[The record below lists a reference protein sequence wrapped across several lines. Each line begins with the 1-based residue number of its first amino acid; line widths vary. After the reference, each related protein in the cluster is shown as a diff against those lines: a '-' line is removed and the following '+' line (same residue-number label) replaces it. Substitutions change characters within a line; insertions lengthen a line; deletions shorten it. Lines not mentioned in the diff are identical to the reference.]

1 MKGLGL
7 PPVVATTVDEAGR
20 LQLDLQIDGDLPCFA
35 GHFPGL
41 AVLPGVAQLAW
52 AVHFAAEQWQLP
64 LLLAQAEVL
73 KFQKLARPPL
83 LLTLQLEKRGD
94 KVLFSFDSAQ
104 GRHASGRL
112 AYGAH

>member
-7 PPVVATTVDEAGR
+7 PPVVARTMDEAGR
-20 LQLDLQIDGDLPCFA
+20 LHLSLQLECDLPCFA
-35 GHFPGL
+35 GHFPGV

>member
-7 PPVVATTVDEAGR
+7 PPVVARTMDEAGR
-20 LQLDLQIDGDLPCFA
+20 LHLSLQLECDLPCFA
-35 GHFPGL
+35 GHFPGV

-52 AVHFAAEQWQLP
+52 AVHFAAEQWQL
-64 LLLAQAEVL
+64 
-73 KFQKLARPPL
+73 PL

>member
-1 MKGLGL
+1 MQGIGL
-7 PPVVATTVDEAGR
+7 PAVVARTIDDAGR
-20 LQLDLQIDGDLPCFA
+20 LQLSLQLDCDLPCFA

-52 AVHFAAEQWQLP
+52 AVHFAAAQWQLP
-64 LLLAQAEVL
+64 ALIAQAEVL
-73 KFQKLARPPL
+73 KFQKLARPPM

-94 KVLFSFDSAQ
+94 KVLFSFDSEQ

-112 AYGAH
+112 AYGAP

>member
-7 PPVVATTVDEAGR
+7 PPVVARTMDEAGR
-20 LQLDLQIDGDLPCFA
+20 LHLSLQLECDLPCFA
-35 GHFPGL
+35 GHFPGV

-94 KVLFSFDSAQ
+94 KVLFSFDSEQ

>member
-7 PPVVATTVDEAGR
+7 PPVVARTMDDAGR
-20 LQLDLQIDGDLPCFA
+20 LHLSLQLECDLPCFA
-35 GHFPGL
+35 GHFPGV

-94 KVLFSFDSAQ
+94 KVLFSFDSEQ

>member
-7 PPVVATTVDEAGR
+7 PPVVARTMDDAGR
-20 LQLDLQIDGDLPCFA
+20 LHLSLQLECDLPCFA
-35 GHFPGL
+35 GHFPGV

-64 LLLAQAEVL
+64 QLIAQAEVL

-83 LLTLQLEKRGD
+83 LLQLQLEKRGD
-94 KVLFSFDSAQ
+94 KVLFSFDSEQ

-112 AYGAH
+112 AYGAR